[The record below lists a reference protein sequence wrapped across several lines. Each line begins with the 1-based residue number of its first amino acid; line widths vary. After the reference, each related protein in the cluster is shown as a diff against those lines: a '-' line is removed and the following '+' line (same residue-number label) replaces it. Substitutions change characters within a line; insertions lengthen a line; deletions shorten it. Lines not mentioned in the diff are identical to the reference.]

1 MDLINVSVSKNIL
14 KRVDENTWE
23 IPQDFRSDMRVPGRI
38 FASEKILDD
47 ILRDESLEQV
57 VNVATLPGIV
67 GYSLAMPDIHAG
79 YGFPIGGVAA
89 VDVEK
94 GAISPGGIGF
104 DINCGIRM
112 LRTGVHF
119 DEIKDIIP
127 KLTEALYHEVP
138 SGVGRGGELKLSI
151 KDLDKV
157 LERGVEQ
164 MIEWGYATEEDR
176 KHCESNGRLEGADP
190 SKVSDRAKKRGRD
203 QVGTLGAGNHFVEVQ
218 RVDKIFD
225 SEAAEKL
232 GLKDG
237 EVVIMIHCGSRG
249 LGHQVA
255 TDYIQKMLNSMPK
268 YKIELPDRQLACAP
282 FKSPEGQDYF
292 KAMSAAANF
301 AWANRQLITHQVRRV
316 WDEIFGS
323 PASRELK
330 LIYDVA
336 HNLAKVEEYNGRKV
350 VVHRKG
356 ATRAFPPGHPETPD
370 LYKDI
375 GQPVL
380 IPGSMGTASYVL
392 VGQPGAM
399 EKSFGSSCHG
409 AGRVMSR
416 TKAKKMVRGV
426 ELKEELEGR
435 GISIAAGSMAGLA
448 EEAPLAYK
456 DVEEVVR
463 VVDEVGL
470 AKRVARL
477 RPVGVI
483 KG

>member
-1 MDLINVSVSKNIL
+1 MVNKSEL
-14 KRVDENTWE
+14 KRISEYIWE
-23 IPQDFRSDMRVPGRI
+23 IPKSYRKDMRVPGRI

-57 VNVATLPGIV
+57 VNVATIPGIV
-67 GYSLAMPDIHAG
+67 GYSFAMPDIHAG

-89 VDVEK
+89 VDTEK

-104 DINCGIRM
+104 DINCGIRVV
-112 LRTGVHF
+112 RTGVHF
-119 DEIKDIIP
+119 DEIKDVIP

-316 WDEIFGS
+316 WDEMFGS

-477 RPVGVI
+477 RPVGVV

>member
-1 MDLINVSVSKNIL
+1 MINKSKL
-14 KRVDENTWE
+14 KRISEYVWE
-23 IPQDFRSDMRVPGRI
+23 IPKSYRKDMRVPGRI

-47 ILRDESLEQV
+47 VLRDESLEQV
-57 VNVATLPGIV
+57 VNVATLPGIQ
-67 GYSLAMPDIHAG
+67 GWSLAMPDIHAG

-119 DEIKDIIP
+119 DEIKDRVP
-127 KLTEALYHEVP
+127 KLTEELYRQIP

-164 MIEWGYATEEDR
+164 MIEWGYGTEEDR
-176 KHCESNGRLEGADP
+176 KRCESNGRLEDADP

-225 SEAAEKL
+225 PKVAEQL
-232 GLKDG
+232 GLKEG
-237 EVVIMIHCGSRG
+237 EVAIMIHCGSRG

-255 TDYIQKMLNSMPK
+255 TDYIQRMLNSMPK

-301 AWANRQLITHQVRRV
+301 AWANRQLITHQVRRAWARV
-316 WDEIFGS
+316 FVSQLSDVNS
-323 PASRELK
+323 QLSLV
-330 LIYDVA
+330 YDVA

-356 ATRAFPPGHPETPD
+356 ATRAFP
-370 LYKDI
+370 

-416 TKAKKMVRGV
+416 TKAKKMVRGA

>member
-23 IPQDFRSDMRVPGRI
+23 IPQDFRLDMRVPGRI

-89 VDVEK
+89 VDTEK

-127 KLTEALYHEVP
+127 KLTEAFYHEVP

-316 WDEIFGS
+316 WDEMFGS

-477 RPVGVI
+477 RPVGVV

>member
-23 IPQDFRSDMRVPGRI
+23 IPQDFRLDMRVPGRI

-89 VDVEK
+89 VDTEK

-119 DEIKDIIP
+119 DEIKDVIP

-416 TKAKKMVRGV
+416 TKAKKMVRGA

-435 GISIAAGSMAGLA
+435 GISIAAGSIAGLA

-477 RPVGVI
+477 RPVGVV